1 MHSEDR
7 GLVVSGSVDRESDE
21 GQGVWTAIKSGVAS
35 FSIGFLATKS
45 RPREGGGRDLLV
57 IDLLEVSVVTKPMH
71 PATRTLGWKSAE
83 TGADWEAIKAAE
95 RKAEAVHQKAQ
106 KDREFEL
113 EVDAIL
119 AKAETKRAK
128 ERKRSRPIKVAR
140 FRV

>member
-1 MHSEDR
+1 MLEHSTTVVGALDPVTLHSEDR

-106 KDREFEL
+106 KDRE
-113 EVDAIL
+113 V
-119 AKAETKRAK
+119 RARGRRDP
-128 ERKRSRPIKVAR
+128 RKG
-140 FRV
+140 